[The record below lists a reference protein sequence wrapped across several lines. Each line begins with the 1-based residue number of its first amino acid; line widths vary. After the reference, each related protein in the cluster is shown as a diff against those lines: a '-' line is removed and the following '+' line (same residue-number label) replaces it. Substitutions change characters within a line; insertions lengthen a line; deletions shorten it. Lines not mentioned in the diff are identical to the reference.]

1 MKLHIIDIEP
11 DIMKS
16 KIYVNKIMDFCS
28 LRCNKIS
35 FEIHLSN
42 YNLSE
47 EEYKK
52 ACNDFYEYYRT
63 EDVKRRTEFEQNPQ
77 YKNSLLNTYYTK
89 DEVFN
94 YFDRLHEYDL
104 VQYNEIINNLKQS
117 MNSNSNKVKSPTYA
131 QDKFMKEK
139 KRLYLPEDA
148 YLSSRYTFESHCTIG
163 GLYKVYDFKLNI
175 SMISSLKET
184 EDLFKYY
191 SFHDSDMLEDPAFY
205 MDNTL
210 VLSICTHERTANL
223 FLSDDQLNEFKKF
236 EIPHS
241 CC

>member
-1 MKLHIIDIEP
+1 MKLHTIDIEP

-16 KIYVNKIMDFCS
+16 RNYVKKIMEFCS
-28 LRCNKIS
+28 LICNKIS
-35 FEIHLSN
+35 FEIQLSN

-47 EEYKK
+47 EEYIK

-63 EDVKRRTEFEQNPQ
+63 ENVKRRTEFEQNPQ
-77 YKNSLLNTYYTK
+77 YKSLLLDTYYTN

-94 YFDRLHEYDL
+94 YYDRLHEYDL
-104 VQYNEIINNLKQS
+104 VQYNEVINNLKQS
-117 MNSNSNKVKSPTYA
+117 MNSNSNKVNSPTYA
-131 QDKFMKEK
+131 QDMFMKEK

-148 YLSSRYTFESHCTIG
+148 YLSGRYTFESHCTIG
-163 GLYKVYDFKLNI
+163 GLYKVYDFKLNNSI
-175 SMISSLKET
+175 ASFIKEIG
-184 EDLFKYY
+184 DLFKYY

-205 MDNTL
+205 IDKTI

-236 EIPHS
+236 EIPYS